1 MPMRMPK
8 LKYQPL
14 ALATERN
21 GTSSDRHFSP
31 APGMTTASFVAACDG
46 GGGGSE
52 IGTLGLSHSP
62 HPLPMLP
69 CQQQFCLQ
77 RQNSRRAFVS
87 SFSAALLLHFHQRG
101 KTDFDAFLRPSAFN
115 PEGGK
120 VRCCLNVYIF
130 LANVHVQ
137 SK

>member
-1 MPMRMPK
+1 MPK

-46 GGGGSE
+46 GGGGGSE

-62 HPLPMLP
+62 HPLPMLHSMP
-69 CQQQFCLQ
+69 
-77 RQNSRRAFVS
+77 AS
-87 SFSAALLLHFHQRG
+87 SSCASATEFAASIR
-101 KTDFDAFLRPSAFN
+101 
-115 PEGGK
+115 
-120 VRCCLNVYIF
+120 
-130 LANVHVQ
+130 
-137 SK
+137 